1 MEAATSAERR
11 IHVPVL
17 LKETIEGLSLR
28 PGAKVI
34 DGTVGAGGHAAAALE
49 RTSPDGLLLGMDLD
63 EAALEAARSKL
74 ARFGSRVMLVRENY
88 KNVERVLLTHSF
100 GPAQAALLDLGFSS
114 LAVDD
119 PGRGFSF
126 RFDGPLDMRFDPE
139 QELTAAAA
147 VNGWTADELTEI
159 IVKFGEERFAR
170 RIAGAI
176 VAARRRERIIGTLQ
190 LVDVIASAVPAAYR
204 RGPIHFATRTFQALR
219 IAVNDELGNLTAAL
233 PAMVRALAPG
243 GRLAVISFH
252 SLEDRIV
259 KRFFKEQERHGTLR
273 ALTKRPI
280 VAGPEETAAN
290 PRSRSAKLR
299 VAEITA
305 NKPT

>member
-1 MEAATSAERR
+1 MDAANGQEKQL
-11 IHVPVL
+11 HVPVL
-17 LKETIEGLSLR
+17 LTETIGGLALK
-28 PGAKVI
+28 PGDNVI

-49 RTSPDGLLLGMDLD
+49 RTSPNGLLLGIDLD
-63 EAALEAARSKL
+63 EAALEAARRKL
-74 ARFGSRVMLVRENY
+74 ARYGSRVMLVRENY
-88 KNVERVLLTHSF
+88 RNVERVLLSHSF
-100 GPAQAALLDLGFSS
+100 GPVQAALLDLGFSS

-126 RFDGPLDMRFDPE
+126 RYDGPLDMRFDPS
-139 QELTAAAA
+139 QELTAAAV
-147 VNGWTADELTEI
+147 VNGWTADELTDI
-159 IVKFGEERFAR
+159 FVRYGEERFAR

-176 VAARRRERIIGTLQ
+176 VAARRQERIIGTLR

-233 PAMVRALAPG
+233 PALVRALDAG

-259 KRFFKEQERHGTLR
+259 KRFFRDQEKNGALR
-273 ALTKRPI
+273 ILTKRPLT
-280 VAGPEETAAN
+280 AGPEEIAAN

-299 VAEITA
+299 LALKTTDKKA
-305 NKPT
+305 